1 MPRRHSTQG
10 SLFEEDY
17 LLRTLG
23 SIGRSSDVALT
34 ELVANAW
41 DAGATRVEIAIPPR
55 HDERLA
61 VSDNGAGMSVTEF
74 GERWMRLGY
83 NRLQRQGEFAE
94 VPGGSAEGTRRR
106 RAYGRNGVG
115 RHGML
120 CFANRYTVSTVKGG
134 QEAEFLVATASGQEP
149 FTAEQR
155 LARRA
160 VGHGTTLSA
169 SVNRNLPDPERIR
182 RVLSARFLH
191 DPEFTVVVNGQ
202 SLRLAEHEGLVLNE
216 TLVVAG
222 VTLEIFV
229 IDSSK
234 SARTSQQHGVAFW
247 VGSRLVGEPSWAVGD
262 RILADGRTA
271 VARRHTIV
279 VRTQQLFEEVL
290 PDWSGFRN
298 SEQVG
303 VVLDAVAKRL
313 AAVLRDLFAERTREA
328 TAAVMSEHEP
338 AMGDLSRLARL
349 EIEEFVSEVAAAEPT
364 FSPDT
369 MSAAVRAAISL
380 EKSRSG
386 QQLLQRLS
394 QLSDDDVDGLNRI
407 LSSWSVRDALSVL
420 DEIDRRLAVVE
431 ALGRLSSDKTADELA
446 TLHPLVAQAR
456 WLFGPEFDSPLY
468 SSSLTLRCAVGRVF
482 GERVPAGAFENPM
495 RRPDLVVLSDG
506 SSLCAVGSE
515 ELAPESDLV
524 HFRRV
529 LVVELK
535 RGGFR
540 VTRKEVNQ
548 ATGYAED
555 LLNCGLLD
563 GMPFVSAWIVGESVD
578 EHVERVR
585 KIGTNPEKARIEV
598 ATYGQLVRTASQ
610 RLFRLREEL
619 AQRYEGMDRQELLSR
634 TGAFEQ
640 LELVPE
646 DSHELSEV
654 HSGVRPKRQSHDARA
669 G

>member
-1 MPRRHSTQG
+1 MSRRNSTQG

-23 SIGRSSDVALT
+23 SIGRSPDVALT

-41 DAGATRVEIAIPPR
+41 DAGATRVEITIPAQ
-55 HDERLA
+55 HDEPLT
-61 VSDNGAGMSVTEF
+61 VSDNGAGMSAVEF
-74 GERWMRLGY
+74 SERWMRLGY

-94 VPGGSAEGTRRR
+94 VVGGHSDATRRR

-120 CFANRYTVSTVKGG
+120 CFANRYTVSTVK
-134 QEAEFLVATASGQEP
+134 ASHRTEFLVSTASGQEP

-155 LARRA
+155 SAQRSP
-160 VGHGTTLSA
+160 GQGTTLSA

-191 DPEFTVVVNGQ
+191 DPEFAVVVNGE
-202 SLRLAEHEGLVLNE
+202 SLHLAEHEGLVLNE
-216 TLVVAG
+216 TIVAAG

-247 VGSRLVGEPSWAVGD
+247 VGSRLVGEPSWTVGD
-262 RILADGRTA
+262 RVLADGRTA

-290 PDWSGFRN
+290 PDWSGFRD
-298 SEQVG
+298 SDQITAVRSAVAERLA
-303 VVLDAVAKRL
+303 VVLRE
-313 AAVLRDLFAERTREA
+313 LFAERTREA
-328 TAAVMSEHEP
+328 TAAVMNEHK
-338 AMGDLSRLARL
+338 AAIDGLSRLGRL

-369 MSAAVRAAISL
+369 MTAAVRAAISL
-380 EKSRSG
+380 ERSRSG
-386 QQLLQRLS
+386 QQLLQKLS

-431 ALGRLSSDKTADELA
+431 ALGRLSSDRTADELA

-468 SSSLTLRCAVGRVF
+468 SSNLTLRRAVERVF
-482 GERVPAGAFENPM
+482 GKRLPEGAFDNPR

-506 SSLCAVGSE
+506 SSLCAVGCE
-515 ELAPESDLV
+515 ELAPDSDLV
-524 HFRRV
+524 QFRRV

-540 VTRKEVNQ
+540 VTRSEVDQ

-555 LLNCGLLD
+555 LLNCGLID
-563 GMPFVSAWIVGESVD
+563 GMPFVSAWVVGDSVD
-578 EHVERVR
+578 EHMERVR
-585 KIGTNPEKARIEV
+585 KIGATPEKARIEV

-640 LELVPE
+640 LELANE
-646 DSHELSEV
+646 SLGE
-654 HSGVRPKRQSHDARA
+654 
-669 G
+669 

>member
-1 MPRRHSTQG
+1 MSRRNSTQG

-23 SIGRSSDVALT
+23 SIGRSPDIALT

-41 DAGATRVEIAIPPR
+41 DAGATRVEITIPAR
-55 HDERLA
+55 HDLA
-61 VSDNGAGMSVTEF
+61 LTVVDNGAGMTAAEF
-74 GERWMRLGY
+74 CERWMRLGY

-94 VPGGSAEGTRRR
+94 TVGGVPDASRRR

-120 CFANRYTVSTVKGG
+120 CFANRYTVATMKDG
-134 QEAEFLVATASGQEP
+134 QRTEFLVSTASDSEP
-149 FTAEQR
+149 FTSEMRDSQR
-155 LARRA
+155 AS
-160 VGHGTTLSA
+160 GHGTTLSA
-169 SVNRNLPDPERIR
+169 LVDRNLPDPERIR
-182 RVLSARFLH
+182 RMLSARFLH
-191 DPEFTVVVNGQ
+191 DPEFAVVVNGE
-202 SLRLAEHEGLVLNE
+202 SLHLAEHEGLVRQE
-216 TLVVAG
+216 VIDVAD
-222 VTLEIFV
+222 VRLEVFV

-247 VGSRLVGEPSWAVGD
+247 VGSRLVGEPSWTVGN

-279 VRTQQLFEEVL
+279 VRTQQLYEEVL
-290 PDWSGFRN
+290 PDWSGFRD
-298 SEQVG
+298 SDRIVS
-303 VVLDAVAKRL
+303 VLSAVAERL
-313 AAVLRDLFAERTREA
+313 AAVLRELFAERTRES
-328 TAAVMSEHEP
+328 TAAVMSEHK
-338 AMGDLSRLARL
+338 AAIDGLSRLARL

-369 MSAAVRAAISL
+369 MSAAVQAAISL
-380 EKSRSG
+380 ERSRSG
-386 QQLLQRLS
+386 QQLLQKLS
-394 QLSDDDVDGLNRI
+394 RLSDDDVEGLNRI
-407 LSSWSVRDALSVL
+407 LSSWSVRDALTVL

-431 ALGRLSSDKTADELA
+431 ALGRLSSDRASDELA
-446 TLHPLVAQAR
+446 TLHPLVTQAR

-468 SSSLTLRCAVGRVF
+468 SSNLTLRRAVENVF
-482 GERVPAGAFENPM
+482 GERLPADAFENPR

-515 ELAPESDLV
+515 ELAPDTDLV
-524 HFRRV
+524 QFRRV

-540 VTRKEVNQ
+540 VTRNEVNQ
-548 ATGYAED
+548 ASGYAED

-563 GMPFVSAWIVGESVD
+563 GMPFVSAWVVGDSVD

-585 KIGTNPEKARIEV
+585 KIGSNPEKARIEV
-598 ATYGQLVRTASQ
+598 ATYSQLVRTAGQ

-619 AQRYEGMDRQELLSR
+619 SQRYEGMDRQELISR
-634 TGAFEQ
+634 TGAFELDLATTMPIPDQ
-640 LELVPE
+640 P
-646 DSHELSEV
+646 D
-654 HSGVRPKRQSHDARA
+654 
-669 G
+669 